1 MHHWGGGGRGK
12 VVGLRTN
19 LICMYIHAAQNMNFS
34 QGVVWKG
41 CLGGGWRVGVSRD
54 LFGHFIF
61 NFLWEGVDFAL
72 LLKVHMYVC

>member
-1 MHHWGGGGRGK
+1 MSK
-12 VVGLRTN
+12 E
-19 LICMYIHAAQNMNFS
+19 
-34 QGVVWKG
+34 
-41 CLGGGWRVGVSRD
+41 

>member
-1 MHHWGGGGRGK
+1 MYVHTR
-12 VVGLRTN
+12 RTK
-19 LICMYIHAAQNMNFS
+19 YEFQPT
-34 QGVVWKG
+34 GG
-41 CLGGGWRVGVSRD
+41 CLGGGWRVGVSKE